1 MDTIIYYTFTF
12 VLFLLAH
19 LGESA
24 NINFV
29 QKLAP
34 IELQIRTTLKAPANP
49 NDIDG
54 KKEWII
60 VQYIDHF
67 TLSGGGTL
75 DGQGN
80 VQVYDAKDKG
90 FKSNNLPN
98 VNPNLPSAIFLF
110 YQFVAKPML
119 SLNFSARTGS
129 PQLNTI
135 TLGDKI
141 PMPIDLPDPTLN
153 GLARN
158 QHSCVPIGKT
168 DDRPGAC
175 GARGEY
181 AERPTCAPS

>member
-1 MDTIIYYTFTF
+1 MVKTKMFIYIIIFDY
-12 VLFLLAH
+12 
-19 LGESA
+19 GE
-24 NINFV
+24 NFNGV
-29 QKLAP
+29 GIVDCLERSMCGYNSQYHCDPKRH
-34 IELQIRTTLKAPANP
+34 IP
-49 NDIDG
+49 N
-54 KKEWII
+54 EAMTPN
-60 VQYIDHF
+60 HF

-90 FKSNNLPN
+90 FKT
-98 VNPNLPSAIFLF
+98 
-110 YQFVAKPML
+110 KPML